1 MAEQISRQ
9 ELEKKVV
16 NARSKINLSQ
26 EDFGWLT
33 SQETSDFLRAWLDLH
48 AYYLTHDGDTTEI
61 DFEIMRS
68 YFDVERFLQEI
79 LRNPKYAEH
88 HTQAARLLEAL
99 EGFIDDLIKLVTT
112 WESRGF
118 IYDRNFTIEKLMET
132 GAVSIRSG
140 ATGFNS
146 ILSVIFS
153 GEGLIT
159 DTMIYFDTSIAVL
172 L

>member
-99 EGFIDDLIKLVTT
+99 EGFIDDLIKQGYRQVYPD
-112 WESRGF
+112 
-118 IYDRNFTIEKLMET
+118 IYKSFEDDYLDEDERFQNK
-132 GAVSIRSG
+132 
-140 ATGFNS
+140 
-146 ILSVIFS
+146 
-153 GEGLIT
+153 
-159 DTMIYFDTSIAVL
+159 DD
-172 L
+172 